1 MGENPTL
8 DFPTGVR
15 VRNFRNHK
23 LGSPLAQFDFWESI
37 KDEVLLHQHIFL
49 GTYSQKMST
58 WQELPPFESKEPAIE
73 VVDHSRRIKEH
84 DCMPDVENPQDV
96 MQVSARFIQR
106 FDPGHALEDVF
117 RYSSAL
123 SQHFPKLKH
132 VNFTVV
138 VDNWLEW
145 VSILTSQEDV
155 ECWILS
161 LEVTPPKYL
170 TVFLELGKK
179 KLSRRDDWNKMGREM
194 FASFDGD
201 IVNRVL
207 GKLHG
212 ASD

>member
-1 MGENPTL
+1 M
-8 DFPTGVR
+8 
-15 VRNFRNHK
+15 
-23 LGSPLAQFDFWESI
+23 SI
-37 KDEVLLHQHIFL
+37 
-49 GTYSQKMST
+49 
-58 WQELPPFESKEPAIE
+58 WQELSPFESKEPAIE

-132 VNFTVV
+132 V
-138 VDNWLEW
+138 ER
-145 VSILTSQEDV
+145 
-155 ECWILS
+155 WILS

-170 TVFLELGKK
+170 TVFLELRKK
-179 KLSRRDDWNKMGREM
+179 ELSKRDDWNKMGREI